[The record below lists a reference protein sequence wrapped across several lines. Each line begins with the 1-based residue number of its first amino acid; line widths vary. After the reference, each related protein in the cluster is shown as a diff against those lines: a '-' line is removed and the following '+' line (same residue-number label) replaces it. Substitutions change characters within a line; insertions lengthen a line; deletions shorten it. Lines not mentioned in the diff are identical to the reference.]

1 MRSALVTVL
10 GLVRN
15 PCVYKDF
22 RDELMPCSPS
32 RIFRSLYSMPF
43 VTSAD
48 LGLSLMSRA
57 KFGSATNRSSA
68 QAETCSTPGSTTSGG
83 RPSICATR
91 GSLLPRVGV
100 QRHAG
105 LSHRDAER
113 FQSVLSSCSIRVA
126 ASTGS
131 SCSQTRTTRQPWSAS
146 SAVVCS
152 SRATLAASLFAH
164 QAELFLDGMECTGH
178 RCQKHPSTKMAR
190 RCRGNAMSIVLRA
203 LPGTLIPMRN
213 RLPRRCSSLRS
224 ASSGAVSARR
234 CELIL
239 RRTSSVAGAGPTSS
253 VAMVANYDTDHP
265 IPPPRAVGAARHT
278 PGVVPLRDALT
289 ATPYKHSGVS
299 VGLARSTDIGNR
311 RAQK

>member
-1 MRSALVTVL
+1 
-10 GLVRN
+10 
-15 PCVYKDF
+15 
-22 RDELMPCSPS
+22 
-32 RIFRSLYSMPF
+32 MPF

-57 KFGSATNRSSA
+57 RCGSATNRSSV
-68 QAETCSTPGSTTSGG
+68 QVGTCSTPGSTTSGG
-83 RPSICATR
+83 QRSICATR

-100 QRHAG
+100 QRRAG
-105 LSHRDAER
+105 RSHRDAEQ

-131 SCSQTRTTRQPWSAS
+131 SCSQTRTTRQPWSES

-164 QAELFLDGMECTGH
+164 QAELFFDGIECTGH
-178 RCQKHPSTKMAR
+178 RCQKHPSTKTAR
-190 RCRGNAMSIVLRA
+190 RWRGNAMSIVLRA

-224 ASSGAVSARR
+224 ASSGTVPARL

-239 RRTSSVAGAGPTSS
+239 RRTSSVAGAGLPSS
-253 VAMVANYDTDHP
+253 TAIAANYDTDRGTR
-265 IPPPRAVGAARHT
+265 PPHAVGAARRT
-278 PGVVPLRDALT
+278 AGVVPLRDALT
-289 ATPYKHSGVS
+289 ATPATHSGVRA
-299 VGLARSTDIGNR
+299 GLASSSDIGNR